1 MKVTTIKTEKV
12 VPNKKNLFQILDTY
26 LPSMSENSVL
36 AVTSK
41 IVSICEG
48 RVFRMEDADKDELIS
63 QEASYYLPRE
73 LNKYDVSHTIT
84 QNNLVAAAGIDES
97 NGNGYYILW
106 PKDIQ
111 KSANG
116 IRAYL
121 KKRFNLRHVG
131 VIITD
136 SRTTPMRWGVTVLAI
151 GHSGFVAVN
160 NFIGKP
166 DIFGRPIE
174 HTMVNVADGLAASAG
189 VVMGESNEQTPLS
202 VIEDVPFVQFQ
213 DRNPSKKELQRL
225 IISPEDDL
233 YAPLLTSVKWK
244 KGKHLT

>member
-1 MKVTTIKTEKV
+1 MKVTAIKTEKV
-12 VPNKKNLFQILDTY
+12 IPNTKNIFEVLDTH
-26 LPSMSENSVL
+26 LLKMPEHSIL

-41 IVSICEG
+41 IVAICEG
-48 RVFRMEDADKDELIS
+48 RVVFMETADKDELIR

-73 LNKYDVSHTIT
+73 QNKYDVSHTIT
-84 QNNLVAAAGIDES
+84 RNNLVAAAGIDES

-111 KSANG
+111 KSVNS
-116 IRAYL
+116 IREYL
-121 KKRFNLRHVG
+121 KKRFNLHQVG

-151 GHSGFVAVN
+151 GHSGFAAVN

-166 DIFGRPIE
+166 DIFGRLIE
-174 HTMVNVADGLAASAG
+174 HTMVNVADGLAAAAG
-189 VVMGESNEQTPLS
+189 VAMGESNEQTPLA

-213 DRNPSKKELQRL
+213 DRNPSEKELKRL

-244 KGKHLT
+244 KGNA